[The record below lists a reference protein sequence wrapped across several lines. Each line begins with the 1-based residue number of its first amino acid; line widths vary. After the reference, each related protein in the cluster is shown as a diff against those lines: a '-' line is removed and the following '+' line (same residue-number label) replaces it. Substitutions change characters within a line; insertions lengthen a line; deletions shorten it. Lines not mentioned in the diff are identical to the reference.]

1 MTFAPASF
9 TVLSTPL
16 TESIPVLFTCLSMQL
31 FIHSAS
37 RCSEDPAMLQA
48 QSSQLRTQR
57 WRVPA
62 PEGHQKKTDGW
73 MRNHEMYTLF
83 FLHLHFTSITAI
95 SEYFPMWISS
105 SVRATHRCDLESTSY
120 LLRPGDLYQPSLW
133 LSSTGSPSI
142 MLAFVLFPFSI
153 FRDQFVPRLSFSPF
167 SLRVHPFNTSY
178 LIFRI
183 SFLL

>member
-48 QSSQLRTQR
+48 QSSELRTQR

-73 MRNHEMYTLF
+73 MRNQGNVQ
-83 FLHLHFTSITAI
+83 AV
-95 SEYFPMWISS
+95 PSS
-105 SVRATHRCDLESTSY
+105 TFI
-120 LLRPGDLYQPSLW
+120 LLPSQPSL
-133 LSSTGSPSI
+133 
-142 MLAFVLFPFSI
+142 SI
-153 FRDQFVPRLSFSPF
+153 FQCESHHQSEQPIGVTLSPHLTSLDPEIFISHLFNSLPLVPPASCWHLFSSLSLFFMTNLYLACPF
-167 SLRVHPFNTSY
+167 PHFHSGCTLST
-178 LIFRI
+178 
-183 SFLL
+183 LLLDL